1 MSKQV
6 ADADTATETPSGREQ
21 AAVAWSGLA
30 FIATA
35 LVGWC
40 LLPQAR
46 LVWIVLLAF
55 GIATVPQLLF
65 WRLAGRRP

>member
-1 MSKQV
+1 MSKHR
-6 ADADTATETPSGREQ
+6 ADADADAETPSSREQ

-30 FIATA
+30 FIAAA
-35 LVGWC
+35 LVGWY

-46 LVWIVLLAF
+46 LVWIILFVL
-55 GIATVPQLLF
+55 GIATLPQLLI